1 MAKKRFNQK
10 LSDFFTIT
18 WKKTAI
24 ALMIWIAAVF
34 FHNMVYA
41 FFVGVLG
48 IEFEEPVLFLIAV
61 VVIPLYFLISIIY
74 SLIKKK

>member
-1 MAKKRFNQK
+1 MKKQENK
-10 LSDFFTIT
+10 ISEFFTIT

-24 ALMIWIAAVF
+24 ALMIWIIAVF

-48 IEFEEPVLFLIAV
+48 IEFEDVIFFIIAV
-61 VVIPLYFLISIIY
+61 IIIPLYFIISIIHT
-74 SLIKKK
+74 LIKK